1 MITVNDIINKKN
13 KEKIT
18 MLTAYD
24 YQTAKIADES
34 GVDVVLV
41 GDSLGMV
48 VLGYETTLKVSV
60 DDMIYHSKAV
70 KRGLRNSFLLVDMPY
85 LSYNVDIRDSIYNA
99 GKIISEGN
107 AQGVKIEGGKRTLET
122 VKRIVDMEIPVAG
135 HLGLTPQS
143 VHKMGGFKMQGKSKS
158 DAEIIIEDAIA
169 LEKAGAFCIILE
181 GIPENLAKIVS
192 ESVNIPTIGI
202 GAGRYTD
209 GQVLVIYDMLG
220 FNDKVPKFVKKYING
235 KELLE
240 EAIKKYV
247 SEVKNG
253 QFPNDENIY
262 SVLAEI

>member
-1 MITVNDIINKKN
+1 VDI
-13 KEKIT
+13 
-18 MLTAYD
+18 
-24 YQTAKIADES
+24 
-34 GVDVVLV
+34 VLV

-48 VLGYETTLKVSV
+48 VLGYDTTLKVTV
-60 DDMIYHSKAV
+60 NDMIYHSKAV
-70 KRGLRNSFLLVDMPY
+70 KRGLKNSFLLVDMPY
-85 LSYNVDIRDSIYNA
+85 LSYNVDLKDSIYNA

-107 AQGVKIEGGKRTLET
+107 AQGVKLEGGKRTIET
-122 VKRIVDMEIPVAG
+122 IKKIIDMEIPVAG

-143 VHKMGGFKMQGKSKS
+143 IHKMGGFKMQGKSKS
-158 DAEIIIEDAIA
+158 DAETLIDDAIA

-192 ESVNIPTIGI
+192 GSIKIPTIGI

-235 KELLE
+235 KEILLE
-240 EAIKKYV
+240 AVKKYV
-247 SEVKNG
+247 SEVKEST
-253 QFPNDENIY
+253 FPNDENIY